1 MRTILLFSTIL
12 LALFGG
18 CSQKEKVSNDN
29 ISQEEEVDEKKRDY
43 SEISHL
49 KIVWSDIFSQ
59 SENEYFVYFYSLY
72 CSHCNSIKNFMIE
85 EALAGNKKIYFSQ
98 ASAEHV
104 INEQKANQTN
114 VKMLEDLAIK
124 GYPSI
129 IKIVNKVVTKNVAG
143 ETAIKSL
150 LNS

>member
-1 MRTILLFSTIL
+1 MRTILLFSAIL
-12 LALFGG
+12 LALFSS
-18 CSQKEKVSNDN
+18 CSQKEKVSNNN
-29 ISQEEEVDEKKRDY
+29 ISQEEEIDEKKRDY

-59 SENEYFVYFYSLY
+59 PENEYFVYFYSLY

-98 ASAEHV
+98 ASGDHI
-104 INEQKANQTN
+104 INEEKAKQNGVN
-114 VKMLEDLAIK
+114 SLENLAIK
-124 GYPSI
+124 GYPSM

>member
-12 LALFGG
+12 LALFSS
-18 CSQKEKVSNDN
+18 CSQKEKVSNN
-29 ISQEEEVDEKKRDY
+29 SISQEEEFDEKKRDY

-85 EALAGNKKIYFSQ
+85 EALGGNKKIYFSQ

-104 INEQKANQTN
+104 ISEQKANQTN